1 MAEVAE
7 AAGMSRSTAY
17 RRFPTKEDVVLEVPL
32 SWLAAFDQAADDLPT
47 ETTAAAALAAASL
60 AVAARIDEDHATV
73 RTAYAILGQ
82 SPTLQQSGAAM
93 AAWLERLHA
102 LVTKYADVEAE
113 TAAMIA
119 GAYMGAID
127 AMMQHWAVT
136 GGTDSVT
143 SATTRLLE
151 RALLDSVEHPE
162 SQSSGPNPQ
171 PRRHLAS
178 DPRSV
183 PNGPDDLWRPQ
194 RPRLLPRLHASQPQ
208 RSSRVR
214 LRQLP

>member
-1 MAEVAE
+1 VPFGTLGGVRVHRVSDLRQRRREETKQALFDAAFALFAERGFDQVTMAEVAE

-151 RALLDSVEHPE
+151 RLEPILP
-162 SQSSGPNPQ
+162 
-171 PRRHLAS
+171 AS
-178 DPRSV
+178 
-183 PNGPDDLWRPQ
+183 
-194 RPRLLPRLHASQPQ
+194 
-208 RSSRVR
+208 
-214 LRQLP
+214 

>member
-1 MAEVAE
+1 MSDLRQRRREETKQALFDAAFTLFAERGFDEVTMAEVAE

-32 SWLAAFDQAADDLPT
+32 SWLAAFDEAADALADDT
-47 ETTAAAALAAASL
+47 SAADALAAGSL

-102 LVTKYADVEAE
+102 LVTRYAKLDDEA
-113 TAAMIA
+113 AAMIA

-127 AMMQHWAVT
+127 AMMQHWAAT

-143 SATTRLLE
+143 AATTRLLK
-151 RALLDSVEHPE
+151 
-162 SQSSGPNPQ
+162 
-171 PRRHLAS
+171 
-178 DPRSV
+178 
-183 PNGPDDLWRPQ
+183 
-194 RPRLLPRLHASQPQ
+194 RLEPILP
-208 RSSRVR
+208 
-214 LRQLP
+214 